1 MRRSRRQGP
10 CRIGERGPCG
20 IDEVDP
26 AGRDPGGRAARARPE
41 HAADAVA
48 AVVLKRQWALIRQA
62 AEAVHPT
69 ADQIDRLDT
78 LTPAAGDHHE
88 EADTRLLN
96 R

>member
-1 MRRSRRQGP
+1 
-10 CRIGERGPCG
+10 
-20 IDEVDP
+20 
-26 AGRDPGGRAARARPE
+26 
-41 HAADAVA
+41 VA